1 MNIDKVSCSKKFL
14 NRSVVIAY
22 FRDDDAVVSSKE
34 ACAVFIFCTLLFL
47 YCLSNQNQGLKN
59 KISSYLNPGRA
70 WKCFVSDKPQTRT
83 LDFLSLSPWGP
94 QQRRAWTCLAF
105 PSLVHWEYLSEHSYL
120 REGQYWRQ
128 PKMENN
134 TRFRI
139 LLIILAKPFVYGR
152 STWALHSSSR

>member
-14 NRSVVIAY
+14 NRSIVIAY

-34 ACAVFIFCTLLFL
+34 ACAVFIFCTFLFL

-59 KISSYLNPGRA
+59 KISGYLNPGRA
-70 WKCFVSDKPQTRT
+70 WKCSVSDKPQTRA
-83 LDFLSLSPWGP
+83 LDFLSLSPRGP
-94 QQRRAWTCLAF
+94 QQTL
-105 PSLVHWEYLSEHSYL
+105 PSLVHWEYLSVHSYL

-139 LLIILAKPFVYGR
+139 LLIISAQPFVYGR